1 MATGLEI
8 INQTKQQ
15 LGDEKG
21 VNYEAT
27 KQAILRRRGKVSKTN
42 EALDHCKN
50 RSIQEPR
57 KRKHETQAVA
67 TQRPN
72 LSLTKLKRRHLKA
85 IRAGWDFNTIEDF
98 NSFEGIDNE
107 MPIKVHP
114 TDHEKDTF
122 HVCNFDLNDQALMPT
137 V

>member
-1 MATGLEI
+1 MWQLTWVENSIGLS
-8 INQTKQQ
+8 
-15 LGDEKG
+15 LHFHDDG
-21 VNYEAT
+21 
-27 KQAILRRRGKVSKTN
+27 L
-42 EALDHCKN
+42 
-50 RSIQEPR
+50 IQEPS

-107 MPIKVHP
+107 TPIKVHP

-122 HVCNFDLNDQALMPT
+122 HVCNFDLNDQALMP
-137 V
+137 VV